1 MAQQRCINAEAGDS
15 GLAVPAAAFT
25 AFKGSPMGFS
35 SNLRDAREAAVKLG
49 ADLKALHP
57 GHAKQEYENV
67 LERSRSL
74 LTQIEQVRFPLY

>member
-1 MAQQRCINAEAGDS
+1 
-15 GLAVPAAAFT
+15 
-25 AFKGSPMGFS
+25 MGFS